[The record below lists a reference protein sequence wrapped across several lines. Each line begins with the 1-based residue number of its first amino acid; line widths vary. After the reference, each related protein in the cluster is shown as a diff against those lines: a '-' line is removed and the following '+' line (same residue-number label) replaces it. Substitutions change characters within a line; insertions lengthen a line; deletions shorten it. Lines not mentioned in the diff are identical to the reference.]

1 MFEFTVAHAA
11 KIAVNLLLAR
21 EIYDSIKTALSE
33 GSVEGHY
40 KISSSIQTF
49 RGKSKILI
57 SKNE

>member
-33 GSVEGHY
+33 GSVEGHDKFHLQY
-40 KISSSIQTF
+40 KLLE
-49 RGKSKILI
+49 GKAKF
-57 SKNE
+57 